1 MLEELLR
8 CDGKIVLPVYMCFIH
23 VSTEVSRDQ
32 YFTKMVPEHFG
43 GKGVELE
50 GEAFY

>member
-1 MLEELLR
+1 MEKMFFQFT
-8 CDGKIVLPVYMCFIH
+8 CVLYM
-23 VSTEVSRDQ
+23 STEVSRDQ

>member
-1 MLEELLR
+1 MEKLFFQFT
-8 CDGKIVLPVYMCFIH
+8 CVLYMCQLKYQGI
-23 VSTEVSRDQ
+23 SIS
-32 YFTKMVPEHFG
+32 PEHFG